1 MLQKVAKWRL
11 FAFKTT
17 QLRTRSTS
25 PSYLL
30 RSANF
35 CYLRIGEVHRPMAMH
50 GYS

>member
-17 QLRTRSTS
+17 QLRIRSES
-25 PSYLL
+25 APNLL
-30 RSANF
+30 RSQNF

-50 GYS
+50 GY